1 LSCVEIF
8 VDGASRGNPGHAGIG
23 IIIYDN
29 TGKKVKAISQY
40 IGKTT
45 NNIAEYKAL
54 ITALEAVEPLKPEFV
69 KVYMDSELV
78 VKQINGEYKVKS
90 KNLKPLYQTVK
101 AYIKSFE
108 GFALEHINRGK
119 NTEADLLANKGI
131 DNALK
136 NP

>member
-1 LSCVEIF
+1 MSRVKIF

-23 IIIYDN
+23 IVIYN
-29 TGKKVKAISQY
+29 NMGEKVKEISQY
-40 IGKTT
+40 IGETT
-45 NNIAEYKAL
+45 NNFAEYKAL
-54 ITALEAVEPLKPEFV
+54 ITALEAVKPLKPEFV
-69 KVYMDSELV
+69 EVYMDSELV
-78 VKQINGEYKVKS
+78 VKQINGEYRVKS

-101 AYIKSFE
+101 ACIKSFK
-108 GFALEHINRGK
+108 GFALEHINREK